1 MCRGPEKGEGTLLLA
16 DSDEGSFGWPDLQAP
31 QFIADIIR
39 IFGANF
45 GSVCLFN
52 SSEHGPG
59 YYGLI
64 LAMAT
69 AKIATL
75 AIRTLA
81 KPIATQLKNQ
91 AAQHET
97 FRNICIALAQRM
109 HRTEMALRINL
120 LNGVPQKVRPL
131 NDAKAIA
138 NGANAISEGFLFAVA
153 AALILGE
160 TYRGSRKNAN
170 QRDRTEES
178 LNQLREEVEKLANIL
193 GLSIEQ
199 LDRKTLGNQA
209 GPSQEVSEEIDPSLI
224 EARLHIYQA
233 QQDQEIESKRTQA
246 AVQVLLRLALKN
258 QWVAGKEALELQGIL
273 GGSDVVE
280 SPEEADVASSS
291 EASPQPLP
299 NTAQLSIA
307 QQVAQ
312 SRARTLAEQARNEH
326 LTASDPHQRSQTDP
340 SPTLIELLEQYQQK
354 A

>member
-1 MCRGPEKGEGTLLLA
+1 
-16 DSDEGSFGWPDLQAP
+16 
-31 QFIADIIR
+31 
-39 IFGANF
+39 
-45 GSVCLFN
+45 
-52 SSEHGPG
+52 
-59 YYGLI
+59 
-64 LAMAT
+64 MAT

-120 LNGVPQKVRPL
+120 LPNGVPQKVRPL

-170 QRDRTEES
+170 QRDRTEDS

-193 GLSIEQ
+193 GLSLEQ
-199 LDRKTLGNQA
+199 LDRKPLGNQA
-209 GPSQEVSEEIDPSLI
+209 EPEGEVTEDIDPSLI

-233 QQDQEIESKRTQA
+233 QQNQEIESKRTQA

-258 QWVAGKEALELQGIL
+258 QWVAGKEALELEGIL
-273 GGSDVVE
+273 GGTEPS
-280 SPEEADVASSS
+280 SSANASASS
-291 EASPQPLP
+291 EASTPPEA
-299 NTAQLSIA
+299 TSSQLSIV

-312 SRARTLAEQARNEH
+312 ERAKTLAKQARNEH
-326 LTASDPHQRSQTDP
+326 LTASDPAERSQTDP
-340 SPTLIELLEQYQQK
+340 SPSLIELLEQYQQK